1 MAGPIDLDRRV
12 PPAAV
17 ALPGGG
23 QGDPVV
29 SRPRP
34 GPRPRQRLRR
44 VLRAWQLYVLLL
56 PALLH
61 FAIFKFW
68 PMYGVQI
75 AFRNFNPVDGF
86 LGSPWVGT
94 AHLERF
100 FSSFQFEMLIQN
112 TLQLAVVNL
121 AVMFPVP
128 IILALLVNQLT
139 YGRFRQF
146 AQTVL
151 YAPAFISTVIVVGMI
166 YVLLSP
172 RSGLVNHL
180 ITLGGG
186 APIFFMAEPEWFR
199 PIYVGSS
206 VWQEAG
212 FSMII
217 YLAALAGIDPAL
229 HEAARIDGASALQ
242 RIRHI
247 DLPGI
252 APVISILF
260 ILAVGNLLNI
270 GFEKALLLQ
279 TPLNASE
286 SQIIQTYVYQAG
298 LQEAQFSYSTAIG
311 LFNSVLNLALLLTFN
326 WVAKRFKQATLI

>member
-1 MAGPIDLDRRV
+1 MTTPTTTTPAAPAMAS
-12 PPAAV
+12 PPAEAV
-17 ALPGGG
+17 GGG
-23 QGDPVV
+23 ALAGRP
-29 SRPRP
+29 SRA
-34 GPRPRQRLRR
+34 RR
-44 VLRAWQLYVLLL
+44 WRAVGRAWQLYVLLA
-56 PALLH
+56 PTLLY

-94 AHLERF
+94 AHFERF
-100 FSSFQFEMLIQN
+100 LGSFQFGELVEN
-112 TLQLAVVNL
+112 TLLLAVTNL
-121 AVMFPVP
+121 AFVFPIP
-128 IILALLVNQLT
+128 ILLALLVNQLSSA
-139 YGRFRQF
+139 RFRGF
-146 AQTVL
+146 VQTVL
-151 YAPAFISTVIVVGMI
+151 YAPSFISTVIVVGML

-180 ITLGGG
+180 ITLTGGD
-186 APIFFMAEPEWFR
+186 PVFFLGDASWFR
-199 PIYVGSS
+199 PVYVGSS

-212 FSMII
+212 FSMVV

-229 HEAARIDGASALQ
+229 HEAAKIDGASALQ

-252 APVISILF
+252 MPVISILF

-298 LQEAQFSYSTAIG
+298 LQQAQFSYSTAIG

-326 WVAKRFKQATLI
+326 GVARRLRQNSLI

>member
-1 MAGPIDLDRRV
+1 MTASMTTIDRRTA
-12 PPAAV
+12 PHASAV
-17 ALPGGG
+17 AR
-23 QGDPVV
+23 QQ
-29 SRPRP
+29 SRTSAR
-34 GPRPRQRLRR
+34 RRRLRR
-44 VLRAWQLYVLLL
+44 IARAWQLYVLLA
-56 PALLH
+56 PTLLY
-61 FAIFKFW
+61 FAVFKFW

-86 LGSPWVGT
+86 LDSPWAGT
-94 AHLERF
+94 AHFERF
-100 FSSFQFEMLIQN
+100 FASFQFEMLIEN
-112 TLQLAVVNL
+112 TLLLALTNL
-121 AVMFPVP
+121 AFIFPIP
-128 IILALLVNQLT
+128 IILALLVNQLSSK
-139 YGRFRQF
+139 RFKSF
-146 AQTVL
+146 TQTVL
-151 YAPAFISTVIVVGMI
+151 YAPSFVSTVIVVGMI

-180 ITLGGG
+180 IDLSGGE
-186 APIFFMAEPEWFR
+186 PIFFMAEPDWFR
-199 PIYVGSS
+199 PIYVSSS

-212 FSMII
+212 FSMVV

-252 APVISILF
+252 MPVISILF

-279 TPLNASE
+279 TPLNSSS

-311 LFNSVLNLALLLTFN
+311 LMNSVLNLALLLTFN
-326 WVAKRFKQATLI
+326 WVAKRFKQNTLI